1 LKAEILHEI
10 CKNGYDFGAAMLLEF
25 RIKNFRSFRDE
36 ATLSM
41 VASKDRELLE
51 SNTASVGEDQPRVLR
66 SAVVY
71 GANAGG
77 KSNLLRALQLMRGVV
92 VESASLKPEQL
103 FNVQPF
109 RLDQQSAAEPTL
121 FEVLVTLQG
130 VRYQYGFTFT
140 PQRIISEWL
149 FAYQTAKSQRWFVR
163 EFDAA
168 KDKQTIRFGS
178 HLTGPK
184 TTWRDATRSN
194 ALFLST
200 AVQLNS
206 EQLRPLFDWFA
217 NSLIVFMDGG
227 FIPFGFS
234 TEHIQTP
241 TGQTEVRSMLEAAD
255 IGIAA
260 ISAVRQKGISHRINL
275 DFASGKSDTLTSEG
289 EVLVPKFKHVAG
301 EVSADFDLADESQG
315 TQKLFALAGPLLDIV
330 KRSAVLAIDELDRS
344 LHPLLVR
351 QIVEAF
357 QSGTPH
363 GYRPQLIFTTHDTS
377 LLDSRL
383 LRRDQIWLAE
393 KGKDQSSRLVSL
405 SDFSPRKN
413 EALERGYLGGRYGG
427 VPILSSALVGGA
439 LRGER

>member
-1 LKAEILHEI
+1 
-10 CKNGYDFGAAMLLEF
+10 MLLEF

-51 SNTASVGEDQPRVLR
+51 TNTVSVGEGQSTLR
-66 SAVVY
+66 ALRTAVVY

-92 VESASLKPEQL
+92 VESARLQPEQL

-121 FEVLVTLQG
+121 FEVLLMLQG

-149 FAYQTAKSQRWFVR
+149 FAYQTAKSQKWFVR
-163 EFDAA
+163 EFDVA
-168 KDKQTIRFGS
+168 KNKQMIKFGP

-184 TTWRDATRSN
+184 TTWRDATRPN

-206 EQLRPLFDWFA
+206 EQLRPVFDWFA
-217 NSLIVFMDGG
+217 NSLIVLMDGG
-227 FIPFGFS
+227 ALPFGFS
-234 TEHIQTP
+234 TQSIQTP
-241 TGQTEVRSMLEAAD
+241 EGHTAVRSMMEAAD

-260 ISAVRQKGISHRINL
+260 ITAVRQKGISHKINL
-275 DFASGKSDTLTSEG
+275 DFATGKSDTLTAEG
-289 EVLVPKFKHVAG
+289 ELLVPKFKHVAG
-301 EVSADFDLADESQG
+301 KVSADFDLPDESQG

-357 QSGTPH
+357 QSETPP
-363 GYRPQLIFTTHDTS
+363 GCRPQLIFTTHDTS
-377 LLDSRL
+377 LLDGGL

-393 KGKDQSSRLVSL
+393 KREDQSSRLVPL

-427 VPILSSALVGGA
+427 VPILGGA
-439 LRGER
+439 LMSGTLLGER